1 MELKQLRYFASVAR
15 AGSFNKA
22 SVKLRIAQPALSR
35 HIQTLEYRIGA
46 QLFVRTPKGVELT
59 EAGQRLLENVD
70 FILHFVSE
78 IKNNVNKRSAEP
90 SGEIVLGLS
99 PSVASL
105 IAHRVLR
112 RVKEAFPLVKLHIV
126 EGLSVVLYDWLEES
140 KVDLAVV
147 TDFGPVAGVEQMP
160 IAQDEIVLIGDPDTL
175 AGHATGETIEPR
187 DIAKLPLVLTQGFHQ
202 LIAGALWDE
211 GIELSPEMEISS
223 TPIVI
228 DVVRRGGYCS
238 IVGLSF
244 VDAEVKAGTL
254 VALHLAGPPVQRRI
268 LVAQP
273 NNRPASLALQ
283 SVKDLV
289 IDEVL
294 KLNVTPLAT

>member
-1 MELKQLRYFASVAR
+1 
-15 AGSFNKA
+15 
-22 SVKLRIAQPALSR
+22 
-35 HIQTLEYRIGA
+35 
-46 QLFVRTPKGVELT
+46 
-59 EAGQRLLENVD
+59 
-70 FILHFVSE
+70 
-78 IKNNVNKRSAEP
+78 
-90 SGEIVLGLS
+90 
-99 PSVASL
+99 
-105 IAHRVLR
+105 HRVLR